1 MEKLSAGDVFPMLEV
16 RTVANN
22 RLAIPEAF
30 KGRYAVLLFYRGGW

>member
-1 MEKLSAGDVFPMLEV
+1 MEKLSAGDTFPNFEV
-16 RTVANN
+16 ETVAND